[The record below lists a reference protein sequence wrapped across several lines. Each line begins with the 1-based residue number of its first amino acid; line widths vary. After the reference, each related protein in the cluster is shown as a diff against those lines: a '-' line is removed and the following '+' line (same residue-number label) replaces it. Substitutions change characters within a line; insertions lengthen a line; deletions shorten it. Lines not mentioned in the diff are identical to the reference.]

1 MKYLILTI
9 FLIVGN
15 PNKNF
20 NASVEVNFG
29 WELAKNED
37 GIKVYTRQKEGS
49 KIKEFKA
56 ITTVSTKMVVLEML
70 IEKVSE
76 YPKWQ
81 ANVTSARILKKVSQ
95 NEQYIYYTSD
105 VPWPIT
111 DRDIALHWI
120 KTNNNGTITYTLN
133 CTPDYIEEQDN
144 FLRIKEAKGI
154 WLFVPTDTN
163 NIEITYQFYGDPAG
177 SLPNWI
183 INLFIVDGPFETL
196 KNIKTKYDH

>member
-9 FLIVGN
+9 FIITGN
-15 PNKNF
+15 TKNYF
-20 NASVEVNFG
+20 DKAIKDSND
-29 WELAKNED
+29 WELVKNED
-37 GIKVYTRQKEGS
+37 GIKVYTCQKEGS

-56 ITTVSTKMVVLEML
+56 ITTVSTKMEVLEML
-70 IEKVSE
+70 IEKVSD

-81 ANVTSARILKKVSQ
+81 ANVTSARILNKVSQ

-120 KTNNNGTITYTLN
+120 KTNDNGTITYTLN
-133 CTPDYIEEQDN
+133 CVPTFIEEQTD

-154 WLFVPTDTN
+154 WQFVPTDN
-163 NIEITYQFYGDPAG
+163 NKIEITYQFYGDPAG

-183 INLFIVDGPFETL
+183 INLFIVDGPYETL
-196 KNIKTKYDH
+196 KNIKTIYDH